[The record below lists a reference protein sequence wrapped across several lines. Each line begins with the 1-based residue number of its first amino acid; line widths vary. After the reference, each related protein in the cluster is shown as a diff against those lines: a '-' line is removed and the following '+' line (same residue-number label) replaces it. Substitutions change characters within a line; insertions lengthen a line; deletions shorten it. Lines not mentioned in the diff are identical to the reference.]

1 MKRNIKRT
9 YQTPRIRVILF
20 DYSPVCEGKTLDYG
34 GDDPPRNDD
43 EDDLFAPRKAFDF
56 EWE

>member
-9 YQTPRIRVILF
+9 YQTPCIRVILF
-20 DYSPVCEGKTLDYG
+20 DYSPVAKTLDYG